1 MCWRAA
7 WSPGCRAMTRAWGMS
22 VGTRTRTTSSAA
34 LWVLLM
40 QTLQPWIRR
49 IKAWDVTFDQKSK
62 KNCKRFC
69 YENWS
74 RLLRVLLVRMKWWRF
89 LIPLLMLCLS
99 TVGWSGSNVGAQ
111 TDPSSRGG
119 EREGERLTS
128 GERPLGR
135 RKKKQR
141 NMMSEDATS
150 PQKGQG
156 WPWQWETISSK
167 GLGQT

>member
-1 MCWRAA
+1 MLTGGVVSRLSGHDACVRDVSWHPYEDNII
-7 WSPGCRAMTRAWGMS
+7 SSS
-22 VGTRTRTTSSAA
+22 VSSLNANSSTVDSKHKC
-34 LWVLLM
+34 LSCY
-40 QTLQPWIRR
+40 I
-49 IKAWDVTFDQKSK
+49 VTFNQKSK

-135 RKKKQR
+135 RKKNKGIWCQR
-141 NMMSEDATS
+141 TRHHHKRGKAGPDS
-150 PQKGQG
+150 GRR
-156 WPWQWETISSK
+156 
-167 GLGQT
+167 